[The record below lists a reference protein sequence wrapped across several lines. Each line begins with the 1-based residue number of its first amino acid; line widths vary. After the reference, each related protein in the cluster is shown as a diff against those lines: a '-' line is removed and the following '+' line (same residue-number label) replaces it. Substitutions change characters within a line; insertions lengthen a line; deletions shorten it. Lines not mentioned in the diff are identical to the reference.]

1 MLLCCSK
8 VSYPQ
13 LHVVVCLFS
22 RAVLFAYLE
31 TLTTQLS
38 NENGDRTSSQQEYE
52 RFMRVIKQSKDELV
66 AVGYDEFALE
76 TFYDVS
82 FAIR

>member
-1 MLLCCSK
+1 MR
-8 VSYPQ
+8 
-13 LHVVVCLFS
+13 

-31 TLTTQLS
+31 TLAFQLS
-38 NENGDRTSSQQEYE
+38 STDGDRSSAQREYE
-52 RFMRVIKQSKDELV
+52 RFLKVIQQSKDELG

-82 FAIR
+82 LPSYRDNRIPTSQY